1 MSKDRAMRLR
11 VSGIGYISGQI
22 LIAVILCPILFIG
35 AGTLHWLRGWLYFGI
50 SFSGLLINMVTQA
63 LINPELLNRRG
74 KRKTSI
80 PTWDKITGG
89 LVLVF
94 SLGLRVIA
102 GIDAVR
108 CRWSILPFWWTIVGL
123 VIYLFAQSL
132 IVWSMAVDPFLKALV
147 QGKEDNLIIVTGPYM
162 VVRHPCYLGSILI
175 VNVSPLILGAVWA
188 FIPAACLILIE
199 IIRTF
204 LEDRMLF
211 RQLKRYEEYAY
222 RVKYR
227 LVPFVW

>member
-1 MSKDRAMRLR
+1 MRLR

-35 AGTLHWLRGWLYFGI
+35 AGTLNWLRGWLYFGI
-50 SFSGLLINMVTQA
+50 SFSGLLINMLTQA

-74 KRKTSI
+74 ERKTSI
-80 PTWDKITGG
+80 PPWDKITGG
-89 LVLVF
+89 FVLVF
-94 SLGLRVIA
+94 GLGLRILA
-102 GIDAVR
+102 GVDAVR
-108 CRWSILPFWWTIVGL
+108 SRWSSLPFWWTIVGL

-132 IVWSMAVDPFLKALV
+132 IVWSMAVDPFFKVLV
-147 QGKEDNLIIVTGPYM
+147 QERKDNLIIVTGPYM
-162 VVRHPCYLGSILI
+162 VVRHPRYLGLILI
-175 VNVSPLILGAVWA
+175 FNVSPLILGSVWA
-188 FIPAACLILIE
+188 FIPATCLIFTE

-211 RQLKRYEEYAY
+211 RELKRYEEYAY
-222 RVKYR
+222 QVKYR